1 MRFDIPWIFLIP
13 YLFVLGATIGSFLN
27 VCVYRL
33 PKHERLL
40 DQIRGLWSPPSHCPR
55 CKRRILLRDNL
66 PVVGWLRLAGRCRF
80 CRTRIS
86 PRYPLIEAA
95 NGLLFVGLFLCEV
108 PTGSFARVEDSCLFS
123 PLGPHAEPHSS
134 LLSPAMVCFWR
145 WLYHLVLVES
155 LVVASLID
163 FDQRIIPDGATLP
176 AMAVGVLGSLAG
188 CLYIVPVWFQDAS
201 LLHSLMD
208 VTGSRFGSWMQGP
221 PVPLW
226 IADHPHWHGLAVSL
240 AGLVVGGG
248 SVWVVRILGQ
258 WVLKREAMG
267 FGDVI
272 LMATIGSFLGWQPT
286 LIVFFL
292 APLCALVVVAACLVF
307 RRDREIPYGPYLSLA
322 TLVVIV
328 GLEADLAGDRAIL
341 FARAVCAS
349 RRDPDVRP
357 PVFRFAHDPRDQAPA
372 GNPRLP
378 PRGRVRHLGTGR
390 SALPF
395 RQRSRPVRR
404 LETHAM
410 AGRRRR
416 TGLAVRAALEE
427 RQFLEVSVLLD
438 WRASSREPLARRT
451 CQYVLACRG
460 NRLGKSRWP

>member
-66 PVVGWLRLAGRCRF
+66 PVVGWLRLVGRCRF

-123 PLGPHAEPHSS
+123 PLGPHAEPHAW
-134 LLSPAMVCFWR
+134 LLSPAMLCFWR
-145 WLYHLVLVES
+145 WLYQLVLVES

-163 FDQRIIPDGATLP
+163 FDKRIIPDGATLP
-176 AMAVGVLGSLAG
+176 AMTIGVLGSLAG

-226 IADHPHWHGLAVSL
+226 IADHPHWHGLAVSV

-328 GLEADLAGDRAIL
+328 GWKQIWPATERFFSLGLFVPVVAIL
-341 FARAVCAS
+341 MCVLLFFALLMTQGIKRLLGIPDYLPEEEFDIWEPGDQLFHFAS
-349 RRDPDVRP
+349 G
-357 PVFRFAHDPRDQAPA
+357 A
-372 GNPRLP
+372 GQSDGWKRTQWP
-378 PRGRVRHLGTGR
+378 GVG
-390 SALPF
+390 
-395 RQRSRPVRR
+395 
-404 LETHAM
+404 
-410 AGRRRR
+410 AGRGSLFEQR
-416 TGLAVRAALEE
+416 
-427 RQFLEVSVLLD
+427 
-438 WRASSREPLARRT
+438 WRNGSSW
-451 CQYVLACRG
+451 
-460 NRLGKSRWP
+460 K

>member
-1 MRFDIPWIFLIP
+1 MRFDIPWIFLLP
-13 YLFVLGATIGSFLN
+13 YLFLLGATIGSFLN

-33 PKHERLL
+33 PKHETLL
-40 DQIRGLWSPPSHCPR
+40 DQIRGIWSPPSHCPR

-66 PVVGWLRLAGRCRF
+66 PVIGWLRLAGRCRF

-108 PTGSFARVEDSCLFS
+108 PTGPYARVEDSCLFS
-123 PLGPHAEPHSS
+123 PLGPHGDPQTW
-134 LLSPAMVCFWR
+134 LFSPAMVCFWR
-145 WLYHLVLVES
+145 WLYHMVLVES

-163 FDQRIIPDGATLP
+163 IDQRIIPDGATLP
-176 AMAVGVLGSLAG
+176 AMTIGVLGSLVG

-201 LLHSLMD
+201 LLRTLVD
-208 VTGSRFGSWMQGP
+208 VTGSRFGFLWEGP
-221 PVPLW
+221 PAPQW
-226 IADHPHWHGLAVSL
+226 IATHPHWHGLAVSL

-248 SVWVVRILGQ
+248 SVWIVRILGQ

-292 APLCALVVVAACLVF
+292 APLCALVVVAACWLF

-328 GLEADLAGDRAIL
+328 GWKRIWPGTERFFSLGILVPAVGILMCVLLFFTLLLTQWTKRLLGISDPLPEEDFDIWEPGDQL
-341 FARAVCAS
+341 FHYSGGVGQSDGWKRTQWPGV
-349 RRDPDVRP
+349 
-357 PVFRFAHDPRDQAPA
+357 
-372 GNPRLP
+372 G
-378 PRGRVRHLGTGR
+378 
-390 SALPF
+390 
-395 RQRSRPVRR
+395 
-404 LETHAM
+404 
-410 AGRRRR
+410 AGRGSLFEQR
-416 TGLAVRAALEE
+416 
-427 RQFLEVSVLLD
+427 
-438 WRASSREPLARRT
+438 WRNGSSS
-451 CQYVLACRG
+451 
-460 NRLGKSRWP
+460 K